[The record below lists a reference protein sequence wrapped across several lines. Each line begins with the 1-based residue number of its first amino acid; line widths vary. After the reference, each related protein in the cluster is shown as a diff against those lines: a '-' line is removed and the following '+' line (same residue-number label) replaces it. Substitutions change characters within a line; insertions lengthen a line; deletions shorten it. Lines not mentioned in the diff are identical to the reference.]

1 MAKRPAAPAPAA
13 AKVDEKKA
21 ETQPAA
27 PAPAAKPP
35 PVPDRSAERAAENE
49 KADKELAAELA
60 KGFYWR
66 VSLPGQPSA
75 AVEKED
81 EQAAIALY
89 NRWAGINGTDHE
101 YATEKVPA
109 KGPRIY
115 EFKEEG
121 APKTTILYGTS
132 GKPGKANVALPTAV
146 APNLPKETK
155 PEK

>member
-1 MAKRPAAPAPAA
+1 MAKRLAPAPAA
-13 AKVDEKKA
+13 AEKKP

-66 VSLPGQPSA
+66 VSLPGQPVA
-75 AVEKED
+75 AVEKEG
-81 EQAAIALY
+81 EQEAIDLY

-109 KGPRIY
+109 KGPRLY
-115 EFKEEG
+115 
-121 APKTTILYGTS
+121 KTDDGILYGAS

-155 PEK
+155 PDE